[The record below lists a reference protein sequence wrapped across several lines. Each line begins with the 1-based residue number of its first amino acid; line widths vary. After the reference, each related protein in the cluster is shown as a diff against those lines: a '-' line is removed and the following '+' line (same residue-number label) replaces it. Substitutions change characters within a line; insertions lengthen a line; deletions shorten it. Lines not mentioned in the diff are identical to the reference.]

1 MVTYSEKE
9 ICDGLRLNQKSIQNR
24 KRRHG
29 EDFFQA
35 LRHFLI
41 RRPKK
46 TDDEYRR
53 NIIERSRV
61 KRGYVGDA
69 VFDDYIFKETAAKRN
84 GLDKYR
90 VGKYNLHFV
99 CKRIGASYNSTW
111 VYLKRHPDKDAA
123 EYLMER
129 GYDVREFLY
138 EET

>member
-1 MVTYSEKE
+1 MPYSEKE
-9 ICDGLRLNQKSIQNR
+9 ICDGLRLKLKSIQYR
-24 KRRHG
+24 KREHG

-35 LRHFLI
+35 LRHFLM

-53 NIIERSRV
+53 KIIERSRV

-69 VFDDYIFKETAAKRN
+69 VFDDYIFKDTAAKRN

-99 CKRIGASYNSTW
+99 CKRIGANYNSVW
-111 VYLKRHPDKDAA
+111 VYLTRHPEKDAA
-123 EYLMER
+123 EYLMEH
-129 GYDVREFLY
+129 GYDLREFLY
-138 EET
+138 EEA